1 VDMESPRAGHGA
13 RAGKSIAADTSS
25 PTRFR
30 PKLQA
35 NPASRIPYAVVI
47 VRGLWR
53 GFDVGIEPPTSSH
66 SWRHC
71 RSHADA
77 LAVAEDIQRVEGWPV
92 QDRTGGDR

>member
-1 VDMESPRAGHGA
+1 MGSESPRVGKDA
-13 RAGKSIAADTSS
+13 RAGRSIAADSPS

-30 PKLQA
+30 HKHQA

-47 VRGLWR
+47 IRGLWR

-66 SWRHC
+66 SWHHC
-71 RSHADA
+71 RSHAEA
-77 LAVAEDIQRVEGWPV
+77 LAVAEDIQRMEGWPV